1 MEGGQPRAGAPA
13 ALCALYLSCISPTS
27 PLHLPCISPASA
39 LAQVLLPR
47 YVPRAG
53 KETLLHLAFWARV
66 EKMHS
71 VERG

>member
-1 MEGGQPRAGAPA
+1 
-13 ALCALYLSCISPTS
+13 
-27 PLHLPCISPASA
+27 
-39 LAQVLLPR
+39 VLLPR

>member
-1 MEGGQPRAGAPA
+1 MEGGQPRAGAAA
-13 ALCALYLSCISPTS
+13 ALRAIS
-27 PLHLPCISPASA
+27 PLHLPYISPTSA